1 MMHARIPL
9 DERTRLVSY
18 LPLSHIAA
26 MGIDV
31 YSAIYC
37 GAQVW
42 FADAMALKGSL
53 KTTLLQCRPT
63 LFFGVPRVWEKMAAA
78 MQSKAAEAYAASKA
92 KKAIGT
98 AAKKVGG
105 LWWHEHTPEVL
116 RIALA
121 LPFGLFKVLAYKK
134 VRKACGLDKCTLLY
148 TGAAPLSE
156 ATQRYLRSLDMPLL
170 EVFGMSESC
179 GAIAVCGP
187 LDGARPVGACGR
199 PLPRG
204 EVEIGGDGEVLWKG
218 GNVMRGYRGLRK
230 ATDEAVDPSSHQ
242 LHTGDLGEI
251 DVDGY
256 LRITGRKKD
265 LIITAGGENVAP
277 TPIENVLCSLIP
289 RCGHVV
295 LIGDRKKYLAAL
307 VAPEADEKAPSAD
320 DVAAAL
326 ATYNKSHAKSRAQTV
341 QKCRVLD
348 RCFSVDGGE
357 LTPTMK
363 VKRAAVIKVYAAD
376 VDALYETA
384 SLVSYSTENVL
395 DVAAAA
401 RAAP

>member
-1 MMHARIPL
+1 M
-9 DERTRLVSY
+9 
-18 LPLSHIAA
+18 
-26 MGIDV
+26 
-31 YSAIYC
+31 
-37 GAQVW
+37 
-42 FADAMALKGSL
+42 
-53 KTTLLQCRPT
+53 
-63 LFFGVPRVWEKMAAA
+63 
-78 MQSKAAEAYAASKA
+78 
-92 KKAIGT
+92 
-98 AAKKVGG
+98 GG
-105 LWWHEHTPEVL
+105 LWWHEHTPEIFRVVL
-116 RIALA
+116 AA
-121 LPFGLFKVLAYKK
+121 PFGLFKILAYKK
-134 VRKACGLDKCTLLY
+134 VRKACGLDRCTLLY

-230 ATDEAVDPSSHQ
+230 ATDEAVDPSSRQ

-251 DVDGY
+251 DGDGY

-295 LIGDRKKYLAAL
+295 LICVEINQCVGCTR
-307 VAPEADEKAPSAD
+307 
-320 DVAAAL
+320 
-326 ATYNKSHAKSRAQTV
+326 
-341 QKCRVLD
+341 
-348 RCFSVDGGE
+348 
-357 LTPTMK
+357 
-363 VKRAAVIKVYAAD
+363 
-376 VDALYETA
+376 
-384 SLVSYSTENVL
+384 
-395 DVAAAA
+395 
-401 RAAP
+401 